1 MTAPENKPVILFDG
15 ICNLCNRS
23 VQFVL
28 RHDKEKRFLF
38 ASLQSTN
45 GNEYL
50 KKFNLPE
57 ADFNSFILVE
67 GNNYTTQS
75 TAALRV
81 LKLLGK
87 RWALLYAFII
97 VPKFIRDAVYR
108 FIAKNRYR
116 WFGKRESC
124 WLPTPELK
132 DRFLE

>member
-1 MTAPENKPVILFDG
+1 MAPDNQPVILFDG

-28 RHDKEKRFLF
+28 RHDKKKQFLF
-38 ASLQSTN
+38 SSLQSTT

-57 ADFNSFILVE
+57 NDFNSFILVE
-67 GNNYTTQS
+67 GPNYTTQS

-81 LKLLGK
+81 LKLLGNK
-87 RWALLYAFII
+87 WALLYAFII
-97 VPKFIRDAVYR
+97 VPKFIRDVVYR

-124 WLPTPELK
+124 WLPTPGLK
-132 DRFLE
+132 NRFLD

>member
-1 MTAPENKPVILFDG
+1 MAPDNQPVILFDG

-28 RHDKEKRFLF
+28 RHDKKKRFLF
-38 ASLQSTN
+38 SSLQSTT
-45 GNEYL
+45 GNAYL
-50 KKFNLPE
+50 KQFTLPE
-57 ADFNSFILVE
+57 ADFHSFILVE

-81 LKLLGK
+81 LKLLGNG
-87 RWALLYAFII
+87 WALFYAFII
-97 VPKFIRDAVYR
+97 VPKFIRDVVYR

-124 WLPTPELK
+124 WLPTTALK
-132 DRFLE
+132 NRFLD